1 MKIALAQVNPTIG
14 GFQENV
20 DHFVDC
26 AAKALAQGCDLVV
39 FPELALSGYPPKD
52 FLEHRQFVKEGI
64 KALDSFASKVRGIG
78 VLCGVPTPREGSFGK
93 PLYNTAVLFEDGRI
107 LAEIHKQ
114 LLPTYDVFDETRYF
128 EPGPLS
134 MPVTF
139 RGRSIGITVCEDA
152 WNDPELVPQGRYRVE
167 PIGELVKKGADLLIN
182 IAASPFELEKPRLRE
197 RIFSHLAGKYGVPFV
212 FVNTVGGQDS
222 LVFDGHSL
230 VVAPD
235 GRVIARASGFA
246 EALVASDIETGG
258 GDPGSDAESDEE
270 VLIKALSLS
279 LYDYMRRCGFK
290 KAVLGLSGGVD
301 SAVTASIAA
310 RAIGRE
316 NVLGVLMP
324 SPYTS
329 RESIQDATR
338 LAENLGIEL
347 LTIPIEGLFKG
358 YLETLSPIFIGR
370 KPDTTEENIQARI
383 RGNLLM
389 AISNKFGHLVL
400 STGNK
405 SELAVGYCTL
415 YGDLSGGY
423 ALISDVP
430 KTMVY
435 RIARHLNATGAGIP
449 ERILTRPPSA
459 ELRPEQKDQDD
470 LPPYDLLDTILELH
484 IERNASRE
492 EIISRGYDP
501 ALVGRILSMIA
512 RSEYKRLQAP
522 LGPKVTTKAFG
533 YGRRYPLAH
542 SYRW

>member
-20 DHFVDC
+20 VHFVDC
-26 AAKALAQGCDLVV
+26 AAAAAAQGCDLVV

-52 FLEHRQFVKEGI
+52 FLEHGQFVQEGI

-78 VLCGVPTPREGSFGK
+78 VICGVATPRKEAFGK

-128 EPGPLS
+128 EPGPPS

-139 RGRSIGITVCEDA
+139 RGRSIGITICEDA
-152 WNDPELVPQGRYRVE
+152 WNDPDLVSQGRYRVD
-167 PIGELVKKGADLLIN
+167 PVCELVRKGADLLVN

-212 FVNTVGGQDS
+212 FVNAVGGQDS

-230 VVAPD
+230 VVASD
-235 GRVIARASGFA
+235 GRVIARASSFS
-246 EALVASDIETGG
+246 ESLVVSDLETGD
-258 GDPGSDAESDEE
+258 GDLGSDVESDEE

-301 SAVTASIAA
+301 SAVTAAIAA

-316 NVLGVLMP
+316 NVLGVIMP

-329 RESIQDATR
+329 RESILDATQ

-358 YLETLSPIFIGR
+358 YLETLAPVFVGL

-435 RIARHLNATGAGIP
+435 RIARHLNATGSGIP
-449 ERILTRPPSA
+449 ERIITRPPSA
-459 ELRPEQKDQDD
+459 ELRPDQKDQDD
-470 LPPYDLLDTILELH
+470 LPPYDILDTVLELH

-501 ALVGRILSMIA
+501 ALVARILSMIA

-542 SYRW
+542 AYRW